1 MVVLVFL
8 SVTWNMPNREV
19 VLAELAVSSTLRCV
33 CTRCVSDM
41 QVVDSGYVESDES
54 NGRLGF
60 LVRYVEHVEP

>member
-8 SVTWNMPNREV
+8 SVTWNMSNHEV
-19 VLAELAVSSTLRCV
+19 VLAELAVSSTSQCT
-33 CTRCVSDM
+33 CTRCVPDV